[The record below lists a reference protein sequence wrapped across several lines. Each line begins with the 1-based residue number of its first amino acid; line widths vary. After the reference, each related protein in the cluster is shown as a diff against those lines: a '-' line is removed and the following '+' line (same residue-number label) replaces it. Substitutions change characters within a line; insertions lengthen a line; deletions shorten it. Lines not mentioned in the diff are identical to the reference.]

1 MRYNPLISK
10 NTPNN
15 WQVKRLEEVSN
26 FVSRGKQPKYVELS
40 NIYTLN
46 QKAIRWGSIQ
56 HENLRYHNPD
66 FPVDE
71 KYFIKKNDIVLNS
84 TGVGTVGRVF
94 HFAHTPKVRMFADS
108 HVTIIRSEEEVLRSK
123 FLYYQLSDVRFQSYI
138 LNTLLAGSTGQV
150 ELNKSKIM
158 GMEILIPTIEEQ
170 DKIVDKLRYLDSKI
184 ELNNQIISNLEEL
197 ASTLFKRWFVDF
209 EFPDEN
215 GSPYKS
221 SGGTMIDSELGEIP
235 DGWRLSK
242 IGEEVQIVRG
252 ASPRPIQEFM
262 SDSSGRPWVKI
273 SDANSASSCFINR
286 TKQFIIDKG
295 ISRSRTVEPGTLI
308 LSNSATPGIP
318 KFMDILASVHDGWL
332 IFNDYRTFSKEFL
345 YLLLL
350 NKRKSILSLS
360 NGSVFRNLK
369 TDILKKFPVVVP
381 NEIILRQAQILYE
394 NIFKIILHH
403 SREITTL
410 EQLRDSLLPKLLSGE
425 IELPEDEEV

>member
-1 MRYNPLISK
+1 MKYRLSELANIRNGKKPKTKKLNAKYEIYGSNGIIGYTDKSNSGKNTIVIGRVGANAGSVLFSENESWVSDNAIIVTPKDDSIAYYLYYLLKKSSLNKFVSGSAQPLI
-10 NTPNN
+10 
-15 WQVKRLEEVSN
+15 
-26 FVSRGKQPKYVELS
+26 
-40 NIYTLN
+40 N
-46 QKAIRWGSIQ
+46 QSI
-56 HENLRYHNPD
+56 
-66 FPVDE
+66 
-71 KYFIKKNDIVLNS
+71 LNS
-84 TGVGTVGRVF
+84 IHLRLIGKESQL
-94 HFAHTPKVRMFADS
+94 KVAQF
-108 HVTIIRSEEEVLRSK
+108 LRK
-123 FLYYQLSDVRFQSYI
+123 
-138 LNTLLAGSTGQV
+138 
-150 ELNKSKIM
+150 
-158 GMEILIPTIEEQ
+158 
-170 DKIVDKLRYLDSKI
+170 LDSKI

-215 GSPYKS
+215 GNPYKS
-221 SGGTMIDSELGEIP
+221 SGGKMIDSELGEIP
-235 DGWRLSK
+235 DGWRLSE

-332 IFNDYRTFSKEFL
+332 IFNDYRSFSKEFL

-381 NEIILRQAQILYE
+381 NEIILRKAQILYE